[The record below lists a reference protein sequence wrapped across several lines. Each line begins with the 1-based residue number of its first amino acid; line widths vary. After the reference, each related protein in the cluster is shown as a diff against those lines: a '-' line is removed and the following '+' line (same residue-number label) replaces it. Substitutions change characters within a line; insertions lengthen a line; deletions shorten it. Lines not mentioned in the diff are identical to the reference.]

1 MKFTDE
7 MLMAYADGELD
18 LVARAEI
25 EAAMAADPEIAR
37 IVRRHRALA
46 ARVQSAYQGVLEEPV
61 PARLAS
67 LVAEPVTAP
76 VVDLAS
82 KRAAA
87 IEARARASGWR
98 LPQWSALAASVA
110 IGVMVGLLLMRGEP
124 LPYEET
130 ADGLIA
136 SGELDVALTRQ
147 LAGSL
152 GTGKSQVGISFRHHD
167 GAYCRTFHLQE
178 TAPLAGLA
186 CRRGDAWKLEVL
198 AATQPLQGE
207 LQPAAAMP
215 MAVLQA
221 VDAAI
226 EGEPF
231 DAAAETAARDSGWQA
246 TQGVAE

>member
-1 MKFTDE
+1 
-7 MLMAYADGELD
+7 
-18 LVARAEI
+18 
-25 EAAMAADPEIAR
+25 
-37 IVRRHRALA
+37 
-46 ARVQSAYQGVLEEPV
+46 VLEEPV
-61 PARLAS
+61 PAKLAS
-67 LVAEPVTAP
+67 LVAEPLTAP
-76 VVDLAS
+76 VIDLAS

-87 IEARARASGWR
+87 IEARAQPSRWR

-110 IGVMVGLLLMRGEP
+110 IGVMVGVLLMRGDQVP
-124 LPYEET
+124 FQET

-136 SGELDVALTRQ
+136 RGDLDAALTRQ

-167 GAYCRTFHLQE
+167 GAYCRTFHLEQE
-178 TAPLAGLA
+178 APLAGLA

-198 AATQPLQGE
+198 AATQPHQGE

-231 DAAAETAARDSGWQA
+231 DVAAEAAARDAGWQSP
-246 TQGVAE
+246 GNVAE